1 MGWAM
6 PLPEAIRRCI
16 ERYSTSFEAG
26 LEVSYLKDSQRI
38 VTGAKTLVITG
49 SDDGMGWSLR
59 PKNFTLQL
67 R

>member
-1 MGWAM
+1 M

-26 LEVSYLKDSQRI
+26 LEVFYLKDSQSN
-38 VTGAKTLVITG
+38 VAKAKTFVITG
-49 SDDGMGWSLR
+49 SDEGMGWSLR